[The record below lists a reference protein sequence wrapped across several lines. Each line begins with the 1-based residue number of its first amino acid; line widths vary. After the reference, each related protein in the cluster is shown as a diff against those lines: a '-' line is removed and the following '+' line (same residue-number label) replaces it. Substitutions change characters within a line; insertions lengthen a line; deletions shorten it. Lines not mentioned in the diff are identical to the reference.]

1 MELRDPSGNNR
12 IYNQEQTISKIIV
25 KEETKMLISFVIPC
39 YKSEK
44 TIAGVVETIRNT
56 VAVRDDFESE
66 IILVN
71 DCSPDG
77 TFQAVTE
84 LTEKYDNIV
93 GVDMAKN
100 SGQACAIMAGL
111 KQAKGDFVA
120 TCDDDGQTPIE
131 SIFEFYDKMVSGGY
145 DVVCAQYGERG
156 KRSLFR
162 KLGSLANDSMIKF
175 CLDKPDD
182 INTSVYFLAKRFI
195 VDEMIR
201 YENAYPHIGGLL
213 LRTTHNIGNVELE
226 QKNREAGSSGYTLKK
241 LLSLWVNGLTTF
253 SIKPLR
259 TAVIFGAAMAGI
271 GFIAIIVLIIGK
283 FANADMA
290 LGWTSIVATN
300 ILVGGIIL
308 IVLGVIGEYIGR
320 IYLCLNQTPQ
330 YVVRKIIDNRK

>member
-1 MELRDPSGNNR
+1 
-12 IYNQEQTISKIIV
+12 
-25 KEETKMLISFVIPC
+25 MLISFVIPC
-39 YKSEK
+39 YKSEN
-44 TIAGVVETIRNT
+44 TIAGVVKTIQDT
-56 VAVRDDFESE
+56 VATREEFDAE

-77 TFQAVTE
+77 TFRVITE
-84 LTEKYDNIV
+84 LTEKYDNVV
-93 GVDMAKN
+93 GVDIAKN

-111 KQAKGDFVA
+111 KQTKGDFVA

-131 SIFEFYDKMVSGGY
+131 TVFQFYEEMQEGGY
-145 DVVCAQYGERG
+145 DVVCAQYGDRG

-162 KLGSLANDSMIKF
+162 RLGSWANDSMIKF

-182 INTSVYFLAKRFI
+182 INTSVYFFAKRFI

-213 LRTTHNIGNVELE
+213 LRTTHNIGNVDLT
-226 QKNREAGSSGYTLKK
+226 QKNRAAGSSGYTLKK

-259 TAVIFGAAMAGI
+259 AAVVFGGIMAFI
-271 GFIAIIVLIIGK
+271 GFVAIIVLVIGK

-290 LGWTSIVATN
+290 LGWTSIIATN

-320 IYLCLNQTPQ
+320 IYLCLNQMPQ
-330 YVVRKIIDNRK
+330 YVVREVIDKRDK